1 MKKYKQ
7 RIESIDKFI
16 EALEDMIDARDDMWE
31 EEKYSNWRQMW
42 AIKNE
47 KYLPAKDRLKDA
59 LHDFVVEVIDQEEVE
74 IE

>member
-16 EALEDMIDARDDMWE
+16 DALEEMIDARDDMWE
-31 EEKYSNWRQMW
+31 EEKYSNWRHMW
-42 AIKNE
+42 AIKNDR
-47 KYLPAKDRLKDA
+47 YLPAKDKMKDA
-59 LHDFVVEVIDQEEVE
+59 LHDFIVEVIDQEDVE